1 MAKDTFWFKHDYNAR
16 NDEKVL
22 ELRSEFGAEGY
33 GVFWMLIETMAEN
46 ENGGAKASLIGG
58 LSHGYGVAK
67 DKLCDIIKYC
77 VSVELVYEKDGFYF
91 SKRLDKHKD
100 ERRQFSENGIEGAA
114 KRWGSHK
121 GAIAGVMQR
130 REEEK
135 RKDKKK
141 EDKKESVIVSSI
153 AFDVFWDLYDKKV
166 GDKDK
171 LKKKW
176 ESLSYIEQQT
186 AMQHI
191 PKYKLSQPNK
201 KYRKDPSTYLNNG
214 SFNDEIISSF
224 EVQNV
229 PPNFQYQ
236 KPIQQPQK
244 EYWEIH
250 YGHLAKTKEEFMQ
263 LVADDKIDY

>member
-67 DKLCDIIKYC
+67 DKLCEIIKYC

-135 RKDKKK
+135 REEKKK
-141 EDKKESVIVSSI
+141 EDTKEVINI
-153 AFDVFWDLYDKKV
+153 AFSVFWDLYDKKV
-166 GDKDK
+166 GEKSK
-171 LKKKW
+171 LEKKW
-176 ESLSYIEQQT
+176 EQLSNLERELAIK
-186 AMQHI
+186 HI
-191 PKYKLSQPNK
+191 PKYKLSQPDK
-201 KYRKDPSTYLNNG
+201 KFRKDPQTYLNNK
-214 SFNDEIISSF
+214 SFNDEVIDSS
-224 EVQNV
+224 
-229 PPNFQYQ
+229 PPQSFYTHSNI
-236 KPIQQPQK
+236 KTPILTREK
-244 EYWEIH
+244 EYWEVK
-250 YGHLAKTKEEFMQ
+250 YGHLAKTKEDFMK
-263 LVADDKIDY
+263 LVAEGKIED

>member
-91 SKRLDKHKD
+91 SKRLDKHKG

-135 RKDKKK
+135 RKEENRNDKLVWFEDFWNRFDKKTEK
-141 EDKKESVIVSSI
+141 PDAIREWLKLTDNEINKALDAV
-153 AFDVFWDLYDKKV
+153 DLYVQSTHDKQYRKAAHRW
-166 GDKDK
+166 
-171 LKKKW
+171 LKKKGW
-176 ESLSYIEQQT
+176 E
-186 AMQHI
+186 
-191 PKYKLSQPNK
+191 
-201 KYRKDPSTYLNNG
+201 
-214 SFNDEIISSF
+214 DEIIIPTLNTKISNF
-224 EVQNV
+224 EKAV
-229 PPNFQYQ
+229 
-236 KPIQQPQK
+236 K
-244 EYWEIH
+244 
-250 YGHLAKTKEEFMQ
+250 
-263 LVADDKIDY
+263 ADLHSMIIYDNDNE